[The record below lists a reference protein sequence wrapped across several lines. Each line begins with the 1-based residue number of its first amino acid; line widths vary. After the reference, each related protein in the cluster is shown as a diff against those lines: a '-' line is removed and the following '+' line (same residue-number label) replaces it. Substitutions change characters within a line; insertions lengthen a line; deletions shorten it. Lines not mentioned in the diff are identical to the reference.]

1 MDDFNKNIIDTEF
14 EEIDNTLIKDKDIS
28 KEPLYYSRIQ
38 VAKILEEKEST
49 ISYWSKEF
57 QPILKLKIVNMN
69 RKYTKKDVENLLFIK
84 KLIRED
90 GLMIKQVLD
99 YCQKKGFN
107 EEGLLD
113 TSNPLA
119 VKTFVSAMT
128 DEFDKKVSEMQNQ
141 IIIQQQEMIEQLKN
155 LIIQNNQDV
164 KKELSLTV
172 DEVVTEKFN
181 DLIKQ
186 SYKSFTNIETQ
197 ITKQTN
203 KMQESLDKIA
213 TSQENRDI
221 QISNN
226 YKELLKQR
234 REEIE
239 KNKDQEE
246 KQGFLSKIFTRKK

>member
-14 EEIDNTLIKDKDIS
+14 EEIDNTLIKDKDIN
-28 KEPLYYSRIQ
+28 KEPLYYSRTQ

-186 SYKSFTNIETQ
+186 SSKSFTNIGTQ
-197 ITKQTN
+197 ITEQTN

-239 KNKDQEE
+239 KNKEQEE
-246 KQGFLSKIFTRKK
+246 KQGFLSKIFNRKK